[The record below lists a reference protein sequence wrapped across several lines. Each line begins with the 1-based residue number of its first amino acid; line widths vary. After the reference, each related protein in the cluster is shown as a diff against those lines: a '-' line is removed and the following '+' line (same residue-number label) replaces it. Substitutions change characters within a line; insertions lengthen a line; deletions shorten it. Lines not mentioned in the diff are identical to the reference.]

1 MVRTL
6 VSSELLRGRA
16 AGEEVSTMDVSTQ
29 TRSGSWRDEIVADY
43 ETQQARLN
51 WLLGEDEDPE
61 EFL

>member
-16 AGEEVSTMDVSTQ
+16 AGEEVSTMDVSLQ
-29 TRSGSWRDEIVADY
+29 TRSGSWRDELAAHFEV
-43 ETQQARLN
+43 QQARLS